1 MLALAIGLLGAA
13 AAHFLGFP
21 APWLTGPALFCSVAC
36 LAGLRLSVPDVLRDA
51 AFLVVG
57 MTMGSS
63 VTQETLDVARQLP
76 IAVVMLIAGVTLM
89 MWLCVLL
96 LCRTFGDDRETA
108 VLAASPGHLGF
119 VLGLSTDTNADVTR
133 VSIIQAVRLLFLTL
147 AVPFVVVALSR
158 DGLVAHVSETT
169 NMTPVVLIVKFA
181 LSILVGWIF
190 LRLKVP
196 ASFLLGAM
204 LVSALGHVTDIGPGT
219 MPDWLSICAFTI
231 VGTLIGTRFNNL
243 SLKVLRASLT
253 AGVATTL
260 VTVAVS
266 ILSAV
271 FVSLWIDVPLP
282 HILIAFAP
290 GGLETMA
297 AMAILLGADPAF
309 VAAHHVLRLVFL
321 TFLVPI
327 TLRVW
332 AR

>member
-1 MLALAIGLLGAA
+1 MLAIAIGLLGAA
-13 AAHFLGFP
+13 VAHFLGFP

-36 LAGLRLSVPDVLRDA
+36 LVGLRLTVPDLLRDG

-63 VTQETLDVARQLP
+63 VTQETLEVARQLP
-76 IAVVMLIAGVTLM
+76 IAVVILLAGVTVM
-89 MWLCVLL
+89 MLLCVVLL
-96 LCRTFGDDRETA
+96 YRGFGDDRQTA

-119 VLGLSTDTNADVTR
+119 VLGLSTDTDADITR
-133 VSIIQAVRLLFLTL
+133 VSIIQSVRVLFLTL
-147 AVPFVVVALSR
+147 AVPFLVVALSKEE
-158 DGLVAHVSETT
+158 LVAHLSQISS
-169 NMTPVVLIVKFA
+169 MTPVVLITTFA

-219 MPDWLSICAFTI
+219 VPDWLSICAFTI

-253 AGVATTL
+253 AGAATTL
-260 VTVAVS
+260 ITVAVS
-266 ILSAV
+266 VVSAV
-271 FVSLWIDVPLP
+271 LVSLWIDVPLP